1 MIGVSLERAWGAF
14 RQNLYIFSGLLGQV
28 IGAFLVYAFTG
39 IDMTMLNTSYLNA
52 SMFFAYAAL
61 FPNMQF
67 YFYFIIPIKA
77 KWMALLSGVFY
88 IYEFFAYGIETKVMI
103 VMSLINFLVFFLATR
118 NYRRISP
125 IQIKKRR
132 TFEKNAR
139 PVDGPKHKCA
149 VCGRTELDGDDL
161 EFRYCSKCDGQYEY
175 CQDHLYTHKHVTA
188 QDHSGNAPGSID
200 EPNGKDFYIWRKAAP
215 GMTVLQMRKSKK
227 TQEDDEMAK
236 IPFVTLDQVKEIVK
250 KYPTPFHIYD
260 EKGIR
265 ENARRLKKAFAWNK
279 GFREYF
285 AVKATPNHILWRS

>member
-1 MIGVSLERAWGAF
+1 MSNFINKMERKFGRYAIPNLMLYIIIANAVGLILLYINPAFLMGYLRFSAEEILHGQIWRLVTYIFMPTSTNLLSMVLFCLVYYMIGVSLERAWGAF

-39 IDMTMLNTSYLNA
+39 IDLTMLNTSYLNA

-188 QDHSGNAPGSID
+188 QDHSGNAPG
-200 EPNGKDFYIWRKAAP
+200 E
-215 GMTVLQMRKSKK
+215 
-227 TQEDDEMAK
+227 
-236 IPFVTLDQVKEIVK
+236 
-250 KYPTPFHIYD
+250 H
-260 EKGIR
+260 
-265 ENARRLKKAFAWNK
+265 
-279 GFREYF
+279 
-285 AVKATPNHILWRS
+285 

>member
-1 MIGVSLERAWGAF
+1 MERKFGRYAIPNLMLYIIIANAVGLILLYINPAFLVGYLRFSAEEILHGQIWRLVTYIFMPTSTNLLSMVLFCLVYYMIGVSLERAWGAF

-61 FPNMQF
+61 FPNIQF

-188 QDHSGNAPGSID
+188 HDHSGNAPG
-200 EPNGKDFYIWRKAAP
+200 E
-215 GMTVLQMRKSKK
+215 
-227 TQEDDEMAK
+227 
-236 IPFVTLDQVKEIVK
+236 
-250 KYPTPFHIYD
+250 H
-260 EKGIR
+260 
-265 ENARRLKKAFAWNK
+265 
-279 GFREYF
+279 
-285 AVKATPNHILWRS
+285 

>member
-1 MIGVSLERAWGAF
+1 MSNFINKMERKFGRYAIPNLMLYIIIANAVGLILLYINPAFLMGYLRFSAEEILHGQIWRLVTYIFMPTSTNLLSMVLFCLVYYMIGVSLERAWGAF

-188 QDHSGNAPGSID
+188 QDHSGNAPG
-200 EPNGKDFYIWRKAAP
+200 E
-215 GMTVLQMRKSKK
+215 
-227 TQEDDEMAK
+227 
-236 IPFVTLDQVKEIVK
+236 
-250 KYPTPFHIYD
+250 H
-260 EKGIR
+260 
-265 ENARRLKKAFAWNK
+265 
-279 GFREYF
+279 
-285 AVKATPNHILWRS
+285 

>member
-1 MIGVSLERAWGAF
+1 MSNFINKMERKFGRYAIPNLMLYIIIANAVGLILLYINPAFLMGYLRFSAEEILHGQIWRLATYIFMPTSTNLLSMVLFCLVYYMIGVSLERAWGAF

-188 QDHSGNAPGSID
+188 QDHSGNAPG
-200 EPNGKDFYIWRKAAP
+200 E
-215 GMTVLQMRKSKK
+215 
-227 TQEDDEMAK
+227 
-236 IPFVTLDQVKEIVK
+236 
-250 KYPTPFHIYD
+250 H
-260 EKGIR
+260 
-265 ENARRLKKAFAWNK
+265 
-279 GFREYF
+279 
-285 AVKATPNHILWRS
+285 

>member
-1 MIGVSLERAWGAF
+1 MSNFINKMERKFGRYAIPNLMLYIIIANAVGLLLLYINPAFLVRYLRFSAEEILHGQIWRLVTYIFMPTSANLLSMVLFCLVYYMIGVSLERAWGAF

-77 KWMALLSGVFY
+77 KWMALLNGVFY

-139 PVDGPKHKCA
+139 PADGPKHKCA

-188 QDHSGNAPGSID
+188 QDHSGNAPG
-200 EPNGKDFYIWRKAAP
+200 E
-215 GMTVLQMRKSKK
+215 
-227 TQEDDEMAK
+227 
-236 IPFVTLDQVKEIVK
+236 
-250 KYPTPFHIYD
+250 H
-260 EKGIR
+260 
-265 ENARRLKKAFAWNK
+265 
-279 GFREYF
+279 
-285 AVKATPNHILWRS
+285 